1 MLGLASRLELASFF
15 LASLRRCVLVCI
27 TYTNNERRSNGNGC
41 SCDDVCSVLTYLRR
55 YLGRY
60 RMYVYTYVC
69 IIHGRYDMLLYV
81 AVLYSNSIFG
91 IRAHS
96 TTVRIMT
103 FIAVIIH
110 AI

>member
-1 MLGLASRLELASFF
+1 
-15 LASLRRCVLVCI
+15 
-27 TYTNNERRSNGNGC
+27 
-41 SCDDVCSVLTYLRR
+41 
-55 YLGRY
+55 
-60 RMYVYTYVC
+60 MYVYTYVC